1 MSCTATCC
9 AARCSSD
16 HRPPPARGLEAGLTH
31 RPGLAQGL
39 PGLGVGQALDGGP
52 QGLAIL
58 ATNRKRDLDE
68 AFLRRLRFVVDFP
81 LPGVAERLRIWRGV
95 IPDGVDATALDFD
108 FLASRF
114 PLAGGHIRAIVFH
127 ACLQCAEAGAPR
139 ALTMHAII
147 RAVQREYEKLERA
160 SSLEQFGP
168 YAPLVASER
177 SVR

>member
-1 MSCTATCC
+1 MMAPTFFKAWCVVKLPSYQLKF
-9 AARCSSD
+9 
-16 HRPPPARGLEAGLTH
+16 PEVLLTTFKMM
-31 RPGLAQGL
+31 PS
-39 PGLGVGQALDGGP
+39 
-52 QGLAIL
+52 
-58 ATNRKRDLDE
+58 
-68 AFLRRLRFVVDFP
+68 VVDFP

-114 PLAGGHIRAIVFH
+114 ALAGGHIRAIVFH

-139 ALTMHAII
+139 ALTMHAVI
-147 RAVQREYEKLERA
+147 RAVQREYDKLERA
-160 SSLEQFGP
+160 SSLVHFGP

>member
-1 MSCTATCC
+1 M
-9 AARCSSD
+9 RQ
-16 HRPPPARGLEAGLTH
+16 RKARGGKGIVTCVDKANVFAS
-31 RPGLAQGL
+31 LAFFRK
-39 PGLGVGQALDGGP
+39 VFDER
-52 QGLAIL
+52 
-58 ATNRKRDLDE
+58 ATG
-68 AFLRRLRFVVDFP
+68 FP
-81 LPGVAERLRIWRGV
+81 DIRA
-95 IPDGVDATALDFD
+95 DHAYVDATALDFD

-114 PLAGGHIRAIVFH
+114 ALAGGHIRAIVFH